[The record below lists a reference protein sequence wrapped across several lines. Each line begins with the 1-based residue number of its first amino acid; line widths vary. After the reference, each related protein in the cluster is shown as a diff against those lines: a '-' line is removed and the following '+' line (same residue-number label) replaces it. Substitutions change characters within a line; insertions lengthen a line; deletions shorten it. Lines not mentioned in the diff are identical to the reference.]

1 LSFAGERLIS
11 ALRTINLILAFIAT
25 TAPLAHVLELPS
37 KLTRRLDLDLV
48 ARRGQFQH
56 HDAHEPV
63 LANGIVRGPHLERH
77 LVVGAEIER
86 LDVPPGHPWIRLSY
100 GSTRGAVD

>member
-1 LSFAGERLIS
+1 
-11 ALRTINLILAFIAT
+11 
-25 TAPLAHVLELPS
+25 
-37 KLTRRLDLDLV
+37 
-48 ARRGQFQH
+48 
-56 HDAHEPV
+56 
-63 LANGIVRGPHLERH
+63 VRGPHLERH